1 MTNNIS
7 HNVDLDEI
15 EKFEHLSSEWWD
27 VNGKLRTLHHINPAR
42 LRFIDEKYTLTGKH
56 VIDIGCG
63 GGILAEAMS
72 KKGAAVTGIDL
83 SGEAIFVAQNHSLK
97 CGLKI
102 EYKVTTAEAI
112 AKEQPAYFDSVTCLE
127 MLEHVPNPELIV
139 KACAM
144 LVKPGGHVFLSTIN
158 RSPKAYLFAI
168 LGAEYL
174 LKLLP
179 KNTHDYAKFIKPSEL
194 ANWCRQAGLT
204 PKETKG
210 LHYNPI
216 NEKASLNSDV
226 SVNYLMH
233 AIKNS

>member
-1 MTNNIS
+1 MTNNSS

-15 EKFEHLSSEWWD
+15 EKFEHLSNEWWD
-27 VNGKLRTLHHINPAR
+27 VNGKLRTLHQINPAR
-42 LRFIDEKYTLTGKH
+42 LRFIDEKHALSGKS

-72 KKGAAVTGIDL
+72 KESATVTGIDL
-83 SGEAIFVAQNHSLK
+83 SKEAILAAQNHSQK
-97 CGLKI
+97 SGLEI
-102 EYKVTTAEAI
+102 EYKVTTAEA
-112 AKEQPAYFDSVTCLE
+112 AANEQPASFDSVTCLE
-127 MLEHVPNPELIV
+127 MLEHVPNPESIV
-139 KACAM
+139 KACAT
-144 LVKPGGHVFLSTIN
+144 LVKPGGHVFFSTIN
-158 RSPKAYLFAI
+158 RNPKAYLFAI

-216 NEKASLNSDV
+216 TEKATLNGDV

-233 AIKNS
+233 AIKNL